1 MNNTDNRQLK
11 VIEQQKRIRRL
22 KTGKLIYKVIVYTIL
37 SIFALIFILPFLIA
51 LSASF
56 TSPKNI
62 FNFKLIPNPVDIGN
76 YVKLFSENDVG
87 RAILNTFLYIIPPVF
102 VGLFFSTTSA
112 YALARIKFHGRK
124 VLFYIILST
133 MVIPGVIILMPS
145 YSLFVNFYHWYGTP
159 LPIII
164 PGLFGS
170 AGVMFYLYQYFQT
183 LPKELE
189 EAAVI
194 DGLSRFGILIRIII
208 PVSLPALI
216 TQLILSFNGAYNDY
230 MTPLLYVGT
239 NPKLYTI
246 QLLVNSLSTAQ
257 NTQHTLLMAGAMA
270 SLLPTLL
277 LYVLCQK
284 FFIQGVATTG
294 IKR

>member
-189 EAAVI
+189 EAAEI

>member
-11 VIEQQKRIRRL
+11 VIEQQKRIRKL
-22 KTGKLIYKVIVYTIL
+22 KTGKVIYKVIVYTIL

-133 MVIPGVIILMPS
+133 MVIPGIIILMPS

-189 EAAVI
+189 EAAEI